1 MHFLNPQSHLWTW
14 TSWDSPPR
22 SGVHRIARC
31 HRGRSVTERLFLVPN
46 PPPPPLM
53 QTQIKR
59 SSLNGT
65 QMWNVSAELHLR
77 QRPLRGFLF
86 PESHNARKTVSI
98 TPLRHEPAKRSGS
111 GLGGKHT
118 HVFSVYLSSS
128 APIRAQWEE

>member
-1 MHFLNPQSHLWTW
+1 MHFLNPQIPPMDVDIMGFVPSLWRAPDRTL
-14 TSWDSPPR
+14 PPR
-22 SGVHRIARC
+22 SFRHGTAFPRA
-31 HRGRSVTERLFLVPN
+31 E
-46 PPPPPLM
+46 PPPLM